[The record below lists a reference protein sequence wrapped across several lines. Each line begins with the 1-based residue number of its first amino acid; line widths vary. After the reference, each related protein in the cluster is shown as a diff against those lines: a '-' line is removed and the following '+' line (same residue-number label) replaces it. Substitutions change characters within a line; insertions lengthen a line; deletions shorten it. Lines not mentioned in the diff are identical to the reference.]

1 MFETEDMLPR
11 AAPRPSAPIPLGY
24 TDEIVKPTVPEVSIL
39 FGQAPPQQAQL
50 QQQQQQ
56 QQAQVQQQRPA
67 TFASWKKQVLPRVNF
82 SPVVSTELGPAT
94 PPAATAVAISGVVGG
109 NEYNFL
115 PRSRA
120 FDAEQASNLNRG
132 YATTAPSHYP
142 RETYASDEL
151 VPTPRLSNS
160 NATATANDVLTICA
174 STQTEAE
181 PVSAVKDHRPEP
193 GNLID
198 KSDIRE
204 VLTLLETMR
213 QEQQQ
218 LRRLCES
225 LAQQQQQQQLPSAKT
240 FKETGTQ
247 CALLGPA
254 KSNVAM
260 VKRTTPIIHDYIV
273 EEEELPA
280 RALPQFQSPRT
291 APPIAQSTGY
301 RCNTPQSKQSPA
313 LPVKSN
319 TDKTLV
325 MNELALKYLPQRQ
338 INELMEDL
346 RVSPKPGNEVV
357 SNGTPLRAIDNFNQS
372 PNNMSN
378 ASYKYLKKYRLL
390 PEEQMGYDHHQ
401 HLISS
406 PQARSQEPMLD
417 LDNIR
422 NQPKLL

>member
-11 AAPRPSAPIPLGY
+11 AAPRPSAPIPLGHA
-24 TDEIVKPTVPEVSIL
+24 DEIVKPTVPEVSIL
-39 FGQAPPQQAQL
+39 FGQPPQQQAQL

-56 QQAQVQQQRPA
+56 AQLQQRPA
-67 TFASWKKQVLPRVNF
+67 STFASWKKQVLPRVNF
-82 SPVVSTELGPAT
+82 SPVLTTELGPAT
-94 PPAATAVAISGVVGG
+94 PPAASAVAISGVVGG

-120 FDAEQASNLNRG
+120 FDAEPVVGNLNRG
-132 YATTAPSHYP
+132 YVASVPSHYP
-142 RETYASDEL
+142 RETYATDE
-151 VPTPRLSNS
+151 VVSSPRLSNS
-160 NATATANDVLTICA
+160 NATATDVLTICA
-174 STQTEAE
+174 STQTEADTI
-181 PVSAVKDHRPEP
+181 SAVNDYRPEP
-193 GNLID
+193 SNLLE
-198 KSDIRE
+198 KKDIRE

-225 LAQQQQQQQLPSAKT
+225 LAQQQQQQLQQKLPSEKT
-240 FKETGTQ
+240 FKETASQ
-247 CALLGPA
+247 CALLGSA
-254 KSNVAM
+254 KSNVGM
-260 VKRTTPIIHDYIV
+260 VKRTTPIVHDYIV

-280 RALPQFQSPRT
+280 RALPQFQSPRG

-301 RCNTPQSKQSPA
+301 RSNTPQGKQSPA

-346 RVSPKPGNEVV
+346 HVSPKTGNDVV
-357 SNGTPLRAIDNFNQS
+357 STGTPLRPIDNFTQS
-372 PNNMSN
+372 PSNMSN

-401 HLISS
+401 RLSS

>member
-11 AAPRPSAPIPLGY
+11 AAPRPSAPIPLGH

-39 FGQAPPQQAQL
+39 FGQPPQQQAQL

-56 QQAQVQQQRPA
+56 TQVQQQRPS

-120 FDAEQASNLNRG
+120 FDAEPVSNLNRG
-132 YATTAPSHYP
+132 YATCAPSHYP

-151 VPTPRLSNS
+151 VSTPRLSNS
-160 NATATANDVLTICA
+160 NATATATDVLTICA

-181 PVSAVKDHRPEP
+181 TVSAVKDHRPEP

-198 KSDIRE
+198 KNDIRE
-204 VLTLLETMR
+204 ILTLLETMR

-225 LAQQQQQQQLPSAKT
+225 LAQQQHQQLPNAKT
-240 FKETGTQ
+240 FKETGSQ

-254 KSNVAM
+254 KS
-260 VKRTTPIIHDYIV
+260 K
-273 EEEELPA
+273 
-280 RALPQFQSPRT
+280 F
-291 APPIAQSTGY
+291 
-301 RCNTPQSKQSPA
+301 
-313 LPVKSN
+313 
-319 TDKTLV
+319 
-325 MNELALKYLPQRQ
+325 
-338 INELMEDL
+338 
-346 RVSPKPGNEVV
+346 
-357 SNGTPLRAIDNFNQS
+357 
-372 PNNMSN
+372 
-378 ASYKYLKKYRLL
+378 
-390 PEEQMGYDHHQ
+390 
-401 HLISS
+401 
-406 PQARSQEPMLD
+406 
-417 LDNIR
+417 
-422 NQPKLL
+422 